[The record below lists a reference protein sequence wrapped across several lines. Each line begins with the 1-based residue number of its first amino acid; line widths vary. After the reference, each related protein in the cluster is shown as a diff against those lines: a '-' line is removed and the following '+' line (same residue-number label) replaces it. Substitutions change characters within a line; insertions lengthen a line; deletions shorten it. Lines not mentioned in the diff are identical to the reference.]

1 MIRPPYGARVAAGLL
16 VTALEETR
24 KLPTYAVTFPMTAVS
39 QALQAGMRLQQNV
52 AELAIKGDAVFDSLF
67 NQAEEQPSW
76 AVFDEDEQIESAPAV
91 VTIPRS
97 VTAAPRDSAPE
108 DASPAPSGRFALYS
122 STPDDVV
129 SSTTAP
135 TATSTTDAAPSEGII
150 ADLDYDSMTLAQLRA
165 KIRGIDLDDLRILAE
180 HEKANRAR
188 TPFLTM
194 LENRITAKSD
204 K

>member
-97 VTAAPRDSAPE
+97 VTATPRDSAPE

-129 SSTTAP
+129 SST

-165 KIRGIDLDDLRILAE
+165 KIRGIDLDDLRILAD

-188 TPFLTM
+188 GPFMTM
-194 LENRITAKSD
+194 LENRIAAKSD